1 MAVERTVN
9 IDFQTNAPKAA
20 AEVAQVDKSLQG
32 VAASGNQAA
41 GAMDRATS
49 SRVEGGFG
57 RIGRSLR
64 EATKP
69 ARDFVGSFASIV
81 GLASRLGGL
90 AAFGALAVD
99 TLGRLF
105 GGETPEERQQRED
118 DRQQAIRV
126 RTGGQLTG
134 RGQQGAALTKRLR
147 ALQSARYR
155 ELGEGFTGGPLI
167 VTQDGQPDQQM
178 TYEQRDEEVKYI
190 QERLRMIEEKQRA
203 ELEAIRKSTETT
215 ARNTGAANRYRAR

>member
-49 SRVEGGFG
+49 TRVEGGFG
-57 RIGRSLR
+57 RIGRSIK

-69 ARDFVGSFASIV
+69 ARDFVGSFTSII
-81 GLASRLGGL
+81 GLASRIGGL
-90 AAFGALAVD
+90 FAFAGVAIEGLRQA
-99 TLGRLF
+99 F

-134 RGQQGAALTKRLR
+134 RGQQGAALARRLQ
-147 ALQSARYR
+147 ALVDARGDAPGGQFRFVRNEDGTERMMPLDEVREEMKYLREQLSA
-155 ELGEGFTGGPLI
+155 T
-167 VTQDGQPDQQM
+167 
-178 TYEQRDEEVKYI
+178 
-190 QERLRMIEEKQRA
+190 EKKQA
-203 ELEAIRKSTETT
+203 ADIEAIRKSTETT
-215 ARNTGAANRYRAR
+215 ARNTGAANRFRAR